1 MIQEAPVSTIV
12 TTPTTSTRSTTRL
25 WQGALATGVLAG
37 LAPRVNA
44 VIYDHEHIWHLDPE
58 ARVLFPIVVAL
69 PFLLAATVGRWAW
82 RGPRNR
88 PAKAGL
94 VLSVV
99 AVLGVLAF
107 FLSAPIIFGG
117 MAVTLGVEGHQRA
130 DQGKVAMAT
139 VAVVVG
145 TLACIGGTALWLVGV

>member
-1 MIQEAPVSTIV
+1 MSTIAA
-12 TTPTTSTRSTTRL
+12 TPQAVARSTTRL

-69 PFLLAATVGRWAW
+69 PLLLAATVGRWAW

-88 PAKAGL
+88 PALVGL
-94 VLSVV
+94 VLAVT
-99 AVLGVLAF
+99 AVLGVIAF
-107 FLSAPIIFGG
+107 FLSAPIVLGG
-117 MAVTLGVEGHQRA
+117 VAATLGVEGRRRA
-130 DQGKVAMAT
+130 SEGRARIAT
-139 VAVVVG
+139 VAIVIGIV
-145 TLACIGGTALWLVGV
+145 ACVGGTGLWLAGV

>member
-1 MIQEAPVSTIV
+1 MTTTV
-12 TTPTTSTRSTTRL
+12 TAPTTTRSTTLL

-69 PFLLAATVGRWAW
+69 PLLLAATVGLWAW
-82 RGPRNR
+82 RGPLNR
-88 PAKAGL
+88 PALVGL

-107 FLSAPIIFGG
+107 FISAPIVFGG
-117 MAVTLGVEGHQRA
+117 TAATLGMEGRRRA
-130 DQGKVAMAT
+130 EEGRSRMAT
-139 VAVVVG
+139 AAVVVG
-145 TLACIGGTALWLVGV
+145 ILACLGGTAFWLAGI

>member
-1 MIQEAPVSTIV
+1 MSTIA
-12 TTPTTSTRSTTRL
+12 TTPPTTTRSTTRL

-44 VIYDHEHIWHLDPE
+44 VIYDHEHIWHLDRE

-69 PFLLAATVGRWAW
+69 PFLLAATWGVWAW

-88 PAKAGL
+88 PALVGL
-94 VLSVV
+94 VLSIV
-99 AVLGVLAF
+99 AILGVLAF
-107 FLSAPIIFGG
+107 FVSAPIVCGG
-117 MAVTLGVEGHQRA
+117 VAATLGIEGRRRS
-130 DQGKVAMAT
+130 DQGRGRMAA

-145 TLACIGGTALWLVGV
+145 VLACLGGTALWLIGA

>member
-1 MIQEAPVSTIV
+1 MTTIATDRSNT
-12 TTPTTSTRSTTRL
+12 TTPSTTRL

-58 ARVLFPIVVAL
+58 ARVLFPLVVAL
-69 PFLLAATVGRWAW
+69 PVVVAATVGRWAW

-88 PAKAGL
+88 PAVVGL
-94 VLSVV
+94 VLSIL

-107 FLSAPIIFGG
+107 FISAPIVLGGVAATLGLEGRRRTAEGRGG
-117 MAVTLGVEGHQRA
+117 MAN
-130 DQGKVAMAT
+130 VAL
-139 VAVVVG
+139 VVG
-145 TLACIGGTALWLVGV
+145 LLACLGGTALWLLGI

>member
-1 MIQEAPVSTIV
+1 MSTI
-12 TTPTTSTRSTTRL
+12 TTAPTTTTRSTTRL

-69 PFLLAATVGRWAW
+69 PLLLAATVGLWAW
-82 RGPRNR
+82 RGPHNR
-88 PAKAGL
+88 PALVGL
-94 VLSVV
+94 VLAVV

-107 FLSAPIIFGG
+107 FLSAPIVFGG
-117 MAVTLGVEGHQRA
+117 VAATLGLEGRRRA
-130 DQGKVAMAT
+130 DQGRARMAT
-139 VAVVVG
+139 VAVAVG
-145 TLACIGGTALWLVGV
+145 ILACLGGTALWLVGI